1 MLVSECDFPNKPVPC
16 PFLIDVTQGSNSFRP
31 GITIPHLN
39 CPGISF
45 TLYIL
50 LHDIVDF
57 MNPMILS
64 SLKNKVGLPNVVI
77 KALTILSSRINI
89 IAQS

>member
-1 MLVSECDFPNKPVPC
+1 MVLESSTQDPI
-16 PFLIDVTQGSNSFRP
+16 LGSSLDVGSNSFRP